1 MADGTLKVV
10 FVRETPP
17 ATPEGGRPIDVPAL
31 FRALNT
37 LTLAFAREA
46 LLSPDERTE
55 KAGDI
60 VAFVQTQLAVI
71 DQAARQWP
79 SCTPAF
85 PSLEEAQASILPPE
99 RTCSECGCWRRYYET
114 WKTMMAPA
122 WWPNADQAERR
133 ELERWVRHQARL
145 ARASSPMR
153 GQSASPAPR

>member
-1 MADGTLKVV
+1 MADGTLRVV
-10 FVRETPP
+10 FVRAAPP
-17 ATPEGGRPIDVPAL
+17 TTPEGGRPIDVPAL

-46 LLSPDERTE
+46 ILSPDERTE

-85 PSLEEAQASILPPE
+85 PSPEEAMAGIDPPE
-99 RTCSECGCWRRYYET
+99 RTCSECTCWRRQYEA
-114 WKTMMAPA
+114 WKQTAAPA
-122 WWPNADQAERR
+122 WWPNAEQVAREDLEGWIAGRLEAGRR
-133 ELERWVRHQARL
+133 AAAIQPV
-145 ARASSPMR
+145 S
-153 GQSASPAPR
+153 G

>member
-1 MADGTLKVV
+1 
-10 FVRETPP
+10 
-17 ATPEGGRPIDVPAL
+17 VPAL

-85 PSLEEAQASILPPE
+85 PSPEEAMAGIDPPE
-99 RTCSECGCWRRYYET
+99 RTCSECTCWRRQYEA
-114 WKTMMAPA
+114 WKQTVAPA
-122 WWPNADQAERR
+122 WWPNAEQVARENLEAWIAGRLEAGRR
-133 ELERWVRHQARL
+133 AAAIQPV
-145 ARASSPMR
+145 S
-153 GQSASPAPR
+153 G